1 MAGKLIEIYD
11 PVSKDR
17 VELTDKENKQYQGI
31 LNTALDLEEKHKK
44 AREEIQEEYRKFLKR
59 NEQHYK
65 KYKELEAELKE
76 GKITTKDFNSID
88 NLAYNTIQSE
98 LIQSKDKLATA
109 ESANNSEVE
118 KHTKVLEEFQATV
131 VNRHRLEKAKSE
143 YNRIKEDIDR
153 CKLRVTTIKQQI
165 KKPPHHITELS
176 LAHLQ
181 RDLKKYQYHTS
192 LLEKRR
198 VRRYR
203 VFRKERPPIEEE
215 SDTEYSDGG
224 YSSAEDVKDKEC
236 LPHRYKLTRS
246 TKRVPHPSQPTPQP
260 DIEPHPTEV
269 VVNPGNPVEPVD
281 TIPIVE
287 PVRQERIRM
296 DQQRVEEIVREIMRR
311 GEYNPGDVNNGRGHG
326 NGHRH
331 RQDRNDRDDR
341 NDRSL
346 RYSMR
351 DIPTYDG
358 KGDAMP
364 HTHLIEFEDFLENT
378 GSEINE
384 LPQFDEPQP
393 VNVAHYQ
400 GVIKDVISKIKASL
414 KGRPRLWFEM
424 QYLTVDDEPKTV
436 QGYRQMLSAFT
447 TEHNPIGS
455 TKEQQI
461 MAWKNLKWDP
471 SKEKLDDFVYR
482 FRRVAKELGY
492 NADENLEVFSCC
504 VPSHLYLYLKGA
516 TSIKEAMENIKRA
529 CALGGV
535 SAQGPAVIETQAAPV
550 VPFMHMNDRHNLKT
564 VSFKNEV
571 AHIAPD
577 KNDIM
582 IDMLAKISEK
592 LDTSDSRSRG
602 RNRERRDSR
611 DRRPR
616 SYDRSTSYDR
626 SSSYDRSQSRERSN
640 SRDRGRDRG
649 RDRSRDRS
657 GRSKSRNQSSRERRN
672 NSGTRYGSGLYCEHC
687 KMTNHD
693 ITHCFKLQ
701 KTLKK
706 KGIEWSE
713 MNKKVK
719 DDQELYQ
726 KFMKFLEIG
735 STN

>member
-1 MAGKLIEIYD
+1 MAGKIIEIHD
-11 PVSKDR
+11 PVSKDSI
-17 VELTDKENKQYQGI
+17 ELTDKENKQYQGI
-31 LNTALDLEEKHKK
+31 LNIALDLEEKHKK

-98 LIQSKDKLATA
+98 FIQSKDKLAAA
-109 ESANNSEVE
+109 ETANNSEVE
-118 KHTKVLEEFQATV
+118 KHQKTLEEFQATV
-131 VNRHRLEKAKSE
+131 VTRHRLEKAKSE

-153 CKLRVTTIKQQI
+153 CKLIVATLKQQI

-181 RDLKKYQYHTS
+181 RDLKKYQYHLS

-203 VFRKERPPIEEE
+203 VYRKERPPVEEV

-224 YSSAEDVKDKEC
+224 YSSAEDLKNKEC

-246 TKRVPHPSQPTPQP
+246 VKRIPHPPQPTPQP
-260 DIEPHPTEV
+260 DIEPHPIEV
-269 VVNPGNPVEPVD
+269 DIDPINPVEPVD

-287 PVRQERIRM
+287 PVEQERINM
-296 DQQRVEEIVREIMRR
+296 EQQRLEEIVREIMRR
-311 GEYNPGDVNNGRGHG
+311 GEYNPENAGNDRGHG

-331 RQDRNDRDDR
+331 RQDRNDRD
-341 NDRSL
+341 DRSL

-364 HTHLIEFEDFLENT
+364 HTHLIEFEDFLVNT

-393 VNVAHYQ
+393 VDAAHYQ
-400 GVIKDVISKIKASL
+400 GVIKDVVSKFKASL
-414 KGRPRLWFEM
+414 KGKPRLWFEM
-424 QYLTVDDEPKTV
+424 QYPTVDDEPKTV
-436 QGYRQMLSAFT
+436 QGYKQMLSAFT

-455 TKEQQI
+455 TREQQI

-482 FRRVAKELGY
+482 FRRVAKKLGY
-492 NADENLEVFSCC
+492 NADANLEVFSCC

-535 SAQGPAVIETQAAPV
+535 SAQGPTMIETQTAPV
-550 VPFMHMNDRHNLKT
+550 VPFMQMNDRPGLRT

-592 LDTSDSRSRG
+592 LDTSASKSRS

-611 DRRPR
+611 GRGSR
-616 SYDRSTSYDR
+616 YDRSTSYDR

-640 SRDRGRDRG
+640 SRDR
-649 RDRSRDRS
+649 SSDRS
-657 GRSKSRNQSSRERRN
+657 GRSKGRNQSSKDRRN
-672 NSGTRYGSGLYCEHC
+672 NSGTSSGLYCEHC

-726 KFMKFLEIG
+726 KFMKFLEIE

>member
-1 MAGKLIEIYD
+1 MAGKIIEIHD
-11 PVSKDR
+11 PVSKDSI
-17 VELTDKENKQYQGI
+17 ELTDKENKQYQGI
-31 LNTALDLEEKHKK
+31 LNIALDLEEKHKK

-98 LIQSKDKLATA
+98 FIQSKDKLAAA
-109 ESANNSEVE
+109 ETANNSEVE
-118 KHTKVLEEFQATV
+118 KHQKTLEEFQATV
-131 VNRHRLEKAKSE
+131 VTRHRLEKAKSE

-153 CKLRVTTIKQQI
+153 CKLIVATLKQQI

-181 RDLKKYQYHTS
+181 RDLKKYQYHLS

-203 VFRKERPPIEEE
+203 VYRKERPPVEEV

-224 YSSAEDVKDKEC
+224 YSSAEDLKNKEC

-246 TKRVPHPSQPTPQP
+246 VKRIPHPPQPTPQP
-260 DIEPHPTEV
+260 DIEPHPIEV
-269 VVNPGNPVEPVD
+269 DIDPINPVEPVD

-287 PVRQERIRM
+287 PVEQERINM
-296 DQQRVEEIVREIMRR
+296 EQQRLEEIVREIMRR
-311 GEYNPGDVNNGRGHG
+311 GEYNPENAGNDRGHG

-331 RQDRNDRDDR
+331 RQDRNDRD
-341 NDRSL
+341 DRSL

-364 HTHLIEFEDFLENT
+364 HTHLIEFEDFLVNT

-393 VNVAHYQ
+393 VDAAHYQ
-400 GVIKDVISKIKASL
+400 GVIEDVVSKFKASL
-414 KGRPRLWFEM
+414 KGKPRLWFEM
-424 QYLTVDDEPKTV
+424 QYPTVDDEPKTV

-455 TKEQQI
+455 AREQQI

-492 NADENLEVFSCC
+492 NADANLEVFSCC

-535 SAQGPAVIETQAAPV
+535 SAQGPTMIETQTAPV
-550 VPFMHMNDRHNLKT
+550 VPFMQMNDRPSLRT

-592 LDTSDSRSRG
+592 LDTSDSKSRS

-611 DRRPR
+611 DRGSR
-616 SYDRSTSYDR
+616 YDRSTSYDR

-649 RDRSRDRS
+649 RDRSRDRN
-657 GRSKSRNQSSRERRN
+657 GRSKGRNQSSRERRN
-672 NSGTRYGSGLYCEHC
+672 NSGTSSGLYCEHC

-726 KFMKFLEIG
+726 KFMKFLEIE

>member
-1 MAGKLIEIYD
+1 MAGKIIEIHD
-11 PVSKDR
+11 PVSKDSI
-17 VELTDKENKQYQGI
+17 ELTDKENKQYQGI
-31 LNTALDLEEKHKK
+31 LNIALDLEEKHKK

-98 LIQSKDKLATA
+98 FIQSKDKLAAA
-109 ESANNSEVE
+109 ETANNSEVE
-118 KHTKVLEEFQATV
+118 KHQKTLEEFQATV
-131 VNRHRLEKAKSE
+131 VTRHRLEKAKSE

-153 CKLRVTTIKQQI
+153 CKLIVATLKQQI

-181 RDLKKYQYHTS
+181 RNLKKYQYHLS

-203 VFRKERPPIEEE
+203 VYRKERPPVEEV

-224 YSSAEDVKDKEC
+224 YSSAEDLKNKEC

-246 TKRVPHPSQPTPQP
+246 VKRIPHPPQPTPQP
-260 DIEPHPTEV
+260 DIEPHPIEV
-269 VVNPGNPVEPVD
+269 DIDPINPVEPID

-287 PVRQERIRM
+287 PVEQERINM
-296 DQQRVEEIVREIMRR
+296 DQQRLEEIVREIMRR
-311 GEYNPGDVNNGRGHG
+311 GEYNPENAGNDRGHG

-331 RQDRNDRDDR
+331 RQDRNDRD
-341 NDRSL
+341 DRSL

-364 HTHLIEFEDFLENT
+364 HTHLIEFEDFLVNT

-393 VNVAHYQ
+393 VDAAHYQ
-400 GVIKDVISKIKASL
+400 GVIKDVVSKFKASL
-414 KGRPRLWFEM
+414 KGKPRLWFEM
-424 QYLTVDDEPKTV
+424 QYPTVDDEPKTV
-436 QGYRQMLSAFT
+436 QGYKQMLSAFT

-455 TKEQQI
+455 TREQQI

-492 NADENLEVFSCC
+492 NADANLEVFSCC
-504 VPSHLYLYLKGA
+504 VPSHLYLYLKGE

-535 SAQGPAVIETQAAPV
+535 SAQGPTMIETQTAPV
-550 VPFMHMNDRHNLKT
+550 VPFMQMNDRPGLRT

-592 LDTSDSRSRG
+592 LDTSASKSRS

-611 DRRPR
+611 GRGSR
-616 SYDRSTSYDR
+616 YDRSTSYDR
-626 SSSYDRSQSRERSN
+626 SSSYDRSQSRKRSN
-640 SRDRGRDRG
+640 SRDR
-649 RDRSRDRS
+649 SSDRS
-657 GRSKSRNQSSRERRN
+657 GRSKGRNQSSKERRN
-672 NSGTRYGSGLYCEHC
+672 NSGTSSGLYCEHC

-726 KFMKFLEIG
+726 KFMKFLEIE

>member
-1 MAGKLIEIYD
+1 MAGKVIEIYD

-17 VELTDKENKQYQGI
+17 IELTDKENKQYQGI
-31 LNTALDLEEKHKK
+31 LNTALDLEEKHNK
-44 AREEIQEEYRKFLKR
+44 AREEIQEDYRKFLKR

-118 KHTKVLEEFQATV
+118 KHTKVLEEFQVTV

-153 CKLRVTTIKQQI
+153 CKLIVATLKQQI

-224 YSSAEDVKDKEC
+224 YSSAEDLKDKEC
-236 LPHRYKLTRS
+236 LPHRYKPTRS
-246 TKRVPHPSQPTPQP
+246 AKRVPHPSQPTPQP

-269 VVNPGNPVEPVD
+269 VVNPVNPVEPVD

-287 PVRQERIRM
+287 PVGQERIRM

-311 GEYNPGDVNNGRGHG
+311 GEYNPGDVDNGRGHG
-326 NGHRH
+326 NGHRY

-364 HTHLIEFEDFLENT
+364 YTHLIEFEDFLVNT
-378 GSEINE
+378 GSEIIE

-393 VNVAHYQ
+393 VDVAHYQ
-400 GVIKDVISKIKASL
+400 GVIEDVVSKFKASL
-414 KGRPRLWFEM
+414 KGKPGLWFEM
-424 QYLTVDDEPKTV
+424 QYPTVDEEPKTV

-504 VPSHLYLYLKGA
+504 VPSHLYLYLKGS

-535 SAQGPAVIETQAAPV
+535 SAQGPTMIETQAAPV

-602 RNRERRDSR
+602 R
-611 DRRPR
+611 
-616 SYDRSTSYDR
+616 
-626 SSSYDRSQSRERSN
+626 
-640 SRDRGRDRG
+640 DRG

-657 GRSKSRNQSSRERRN
+657 GRSKGRNQSSRERRN

-687 KMTNHD
+687 KMTNHE

>member
-1 MAGKLIEIYD
+1 MAGKIIEIHD
-11 PVSKDR
+11 PVSKDSI
-17 VELTDKENKQYQGI
+17 ELTDKENKQYQGI
-31 LNTALDLEEKHKK
+31 LNIALDLEEKHKK
-44 AREEIQEEYRKFLKR
+44 AREEIQEEYREFLKR

-98 LIQSKDKLATA
+98 FIQSKDKLAAA
-109 ESANNSEVE
+109 ETANNSEVE
-118 KHTKVLEEFQATV
+118 KHQKTLEEFQATV
-131 VNRHRLEKAKSE
+131 VTRHRLEKAKSE

-153 CKLRVTTIKQQI
+153 CKLIVATLKQQI

-181 RDLKKYQYHTS
+181 RDLKKYQYHLS

-203 VFRKERPPIEEE
+203 VYRKERPPIEEV

-224 YSSAEDVKDKEC
+224 YSSAEDLKGKEC

-246 TKRVPHPSQPTPQP
+246 VKRIPHPPQPTPQP
-260 DIEPHPTEV
+260 DIEPHPIEV
-269 VVNPGNPVEPVD
+269 EIDHINPVEPVD

-287 PVRQERIRM
+287 PLEQERINM
-296 DQQRVEEIVREIMRR
+296 EQQRLEEIVREIMRR
-311 GEYNPGDVNNGRGHG
+311 GEYNPENAGNDRGHG

-331 RQDRNDRDDR
+331 RQDRNDRD
-341 NDRSL
+341 DRSL

-364 HTHLIEFEDFLENT
+364 HTHLIEFEDFLVNT

-393 VNVAHYQ
+393 VDAAHYQ
-400 GVIKDVISKIKASL
+400 GVIKDVVSKFKASL
-414 KGRPRLWFEM
+414 KGKPRLWFEM
-424 QYLTVDDEPKTV
+424 QYPTVDDEPKTV

-455 TKEQQI
+455 TREQQI

-482 FRRVAKELGY
+482 FRRAAKELGY
-492 NADENLEVFSCC
+492 NADANLEVFSCC

-535 SAQGPAVIETQAAPV
+535 SAQGPTMIETQTAPV
-550 VPFMHMNDRHNLKT
+550 VPFMQMNDRPSLRT

-592 LDTSDSRSRG
+592 LDTSDSKSRS

-611 DRRPR
+611 DRGSR
-616 SYDRSTSYDR
+616 YDRSTSYDR

-649 RDRSRDRS
+649 RDRSRDRN
-657 GRSKSRNQSSRERRN
+657 GRSKGRNQSSRERRN
-672 NSGTRYGSGLYCEHC
+672 NSGTSSGLYCEHC

-726 KFMKFLEIG
+726 KFMKFLEIE

>member
-1 MAGKLIEIYD
+1 MAGKIIEIHD
-11 PVSKDR
+11 PVSKDSI
-17 VELTDKENKQYQGI
+17 ELTDKENKQYQGI
-31 LNTALDLEEKHKK
+31 LNIALDLEEKHKK

-98 LIQSKDKLATA
+98 FIQSKDKLAAA
-109 ESANNSEVE
+109 ETANNSEVE
-118 KHTKVLEEFQATV
+118 RHQKTLEEFQATV
-131 VNRHRLEKAKSE
+131 VTRHRLGKAKSE

-153 CKLRVTTIKQQI
+153 CKLIVATLKQQI
-165 KKPPHHITELS
+165 KKPPHHITEFS

-181 RDLKKYQYHTS
+181 RDLKKYQYHLS

-203 VFRKERPPIEEE
+203 VYRKERPPVEEE

-224 YSSAEDVKDKEC
+224 YSSAEDLKTKEC

-246 TKRVPHPSQPTPQP
+246 VKRIPHPPQPTPQP
-260 DIEPHPTEV
+260 DIEPHPIEV
-269 VVNPGNPVEPVD
+269 EIDPTNPVEQID

-287 PVRQERIRM
+287 PVEQERINM
-296 DQQRVEEIVREIMRR
+296 DQQRLEEIVREIMRR
-311 GEYNPGDVNNGRGHG
+311 GEYNPENAGNDRGHG

-331 RQDRNDRDDR
+331 RHDRNDRDDK
-341 NDRSL
+341 SL

-364 HTHLIEFEDFLENT
+364 HTHLIEFEDFLVNT
-378 GSEINE
+378 GSEIND

-393 VNVAHYQ
+393 VDAAHYR
-400 GVIKDVISKIKASL
+400 GVIKDVVSKFKASL
-414 KGRPRLWFEM
+414 KGKPRLWFEM
-424 QYLTVDDEPKTV
+424 QYPTVDDEPKTV
-436 QGYRQMLSAFT
+436 QGYKQMLSAFT

-455 TKEQQI
+455 TREQQI

-535 SAQGPAVIETQAAPV
+535 SAQGPTMIETQTAPV
-550 VPFMHMNDRHNLKT
+550 VPFMQMNDRPTNLGT

-592 LDTSDSRSRG
+592 LDTSASKNRS

-611 DRRPR
+611 DRGSRYNR
-616 SYDRSTSYDR
+616 SPSYDR

-640 SRDRGRDRG
+640 SRDR
-649 RDRSRDRS
+649 SRDRS
-657 GRSKSRNQSSRERRN
+657 GRSKGRNQSSRERRN
-672 NSGTRYGSGLYCEHC
+672 NSGTNSGLYCEHC

-726 KFMKFLEIG
+726 KFMKFLEIE

>member
-1 MAGKLIEIYD
+1 MAGKIIEIHD
-11 PVSKDR
+11 PVSKDSI
-17 VELTDKENKQYQGI
+17 ELTDKENKQYQGI
-31 LNTALDLEEKHKK
+31 LNIALDLEEKHKK

-98 LIQSKDKLATA
+98 FIQSKDKLAAA
-109 ESANNSEVE
+109 ETANNSEVE
-118 KHTKVLEEFQATV
+118 RHQKTLEEFQATV
-131 VNRHRLEKAKSE
+131 VTRHRLEKAKSE

-153 CKLRVTTIKQQI
+153 CKLIVATLKQQI
-165 KKPPHHITELS
+165 KKPPHHITEFS

-181 RDLKKYQYHTS
+181 RDLKKYQYHLS

-203 VFRKERPPIEEE
+203 VYRKERPPVEEV

-224 YSSAEDVKDKEC
+224 YSSAEDLKTKEC

-246 TKRVPHPSQPTPQP
+246 VKRIPHPPQPTPQS
-260 DIEPHPTEV
+260 DIEPHPIEV
-269 VVNPGNPVEPVD
+269 EIDPTNPVEQID

-287 PVRQERIRM
+287 PVEQERINM
-296 DQQRVEEIVREIMRR
+296 DQQRLEEIVREIMRR
-311 GEYNPGDVNNGRGHG
+311 GEYNPENAGNDRGRG

-331 RQDRNDRDDR
+331 RHDRNDRD
-341 NDRSL
+341 DRSL

-364 HTHLIEFEDFLENT
+364 HTHLIEFEDFLVNT
-378 GSEINE
+378 GSEIND

-393 VNVAHYQ
+393 VDAAHYQ
-400 GVIKDVISKIKASL
+400 GVIKDVVSKFKASL
-414 KGRPRLWFEM
+414 KGKPRLWFEM
-424 QYLTVDDEPKTV
+424 QYPTVDDEPKTV
-436 QGYRQMLSAFT
+436 QGYKQMLSAFT

-455 TKEQQI
+455 TREQQI

-504 VPSHLYLYLKGA
+504 VPSHLYLYLRGA

-535 SAQGPAVIETQAAPV
+535 SAQGPTMIETQTAPV
-550 VPFMHMNDRHNLKT
+550 VPFMQMNDRPTNLRT

-592 LDTSDSRSRG
+592 LDTSASKNRS

-611 DRRPR
+611 DRGSRYNR
-616 SYDRSTSYDR
+616 SPSYDR

-640 SRDRGRDRG
+640 SRDR
-649 RDRSRDRS
+649 SRDRS
-657 GRSKSRNQSSRERRN
+657 GRSKGRNQSSRERRN
-672 NSGTRYGSGLYCEHC
+672 NSGTNSGLYCEHC

-726 KFMKFLEIG
+726 KFMKFLEIE

>member
-1 MAGKLIEIYD
+1 MAGKIIEIHD
-11 PVSKDR
+11 PVSKDSI
-17 VELTDKENKQYQGI
+17 ELTDKENKQYQGI
-31 LNTALDLEEKHKK
+31 LNIALDLEEKHKK
-44 AREEIQEEYRKFLKR
+44 ATEEIQEEYRKFLKR

-98 LIQSKDKLATA
+98 FIQSKDKLAAA
-109 ESANNSEVE
+109 ETANNSEVE
-118 KHTKVLEEFQATV
+118 KHQKTLEEFQATV
-131 VNRHRLEKAKSE
+131 VTRHRLEKAKSE

-153 CKLRVTTIKQQI
+153 CKLIVATLKQQI
-165 KKPPHHITELS
+165 KKPPHHITEFS

-181 RDLKKYQYHTS
+181 RDLKKYQYHLS

-203 VFRKERPPIEEE
+203 VYRKERPPVEEE
-215 SDTEYSDGG
+215 SDNEYSDGG
-224 YSSAEDVKDKEC
+224 YSSAEDLKTKEC

-246 TKRVPHPSQPTPQP
+246 VKRIPHPPQPTPQP
-260 DIEPHPTEV
+260 DIEPHPIEV
-269 VVNPGNPVEPVD
+269 DIDPIKPVEPVD

-287 PVRQERIRM
+287 PVEQERINM
-296 DQQRVEEIVREIMRR
+296 DQQRLEEIVREIMRR
-311 GEYNPGDVNNGRGHG
+311 GEYNPENAGNDRGHG

-331 RQDRNDRDDR
+331 RHDRNDRD
-341 NDRSL
+341 DRSL

-364 HTHLIEFEDFLENT
+364 HTHLIEFEDFLVNT
-378 GSEINE
+378 GSEIND

-393 VNVAHYQ
+393 VDAAHYQ
-400 GVIKDVISKIKASL
+400 GVIKDVVSKFKASL
-414 KGRPRLWFEM
+414 KGKPRLWFEM
-424 QYLTVDDEPKTV
+424 QYPTVDDEPKTV
-436 QGYRQMLSAFT
+436 QGYKQMLSAFT

-455 TKEQQI
+455 TREQQI

-535 SAQGPAVIETQAAPV
+535 SAQGPTMIETQTAPV
-550 VPFMHMNDRHNLKT
+550 VPFMQMNDRPTNLRT

-592 LDTSDSRSRG
+592 LDTSASKNRS

-611 DRRPR
+611 DRGSRYNR
-616 SYDRSTSYDR
+616 SPSYDR

-640 SRDRGRDRG
+640 SRDR
-649 RDRSRDRS
+649 SRDRS
-657 GRSKSRNQSSRERRN
+657 GRSKGRNQSSRERRN
-672 NSGTRYGSGLYCEHC
+672 NSGTNSGLYCEHC

-726 KFMKFLEIG
+726 KFMKFLEIE

>member
-1 MAGKLIEIYD
+1 MAGKVIEIHD

-17 VELTDKENKQYQGI
+17 IELTDKENKQYQGI
-31 LNTALDLEEKHKK
+31 LNIALDLEEKHKK

-98 LIQSKDKLATA
+98 FIQSKDKLAAA
-109 ESANNSEVE
+109 ETANNSEVE
-118 KHTKVLEEFQATV
+118 KHQKTLEEFQATV
-131 VNRHRLEKAKSE
+131 VTRHRLEKAKSE

-153 CKLRVTTIKQQI
+153 CKLIVATLKQQI

-181 RDLKKYQYHTS
+181 RDLKKYQYHLS

-203 VFRKERPPIEEE
+203 VYRKERPPIEEV

-224 YSSAEDVKDKEC
+224 YSSAEDLKDKEC

-246 TKRVPHPSQPTPQP
+246 AKRIPHPPQPTPQP

-269 VVNPGNPVEPVD
+269 VIDPINPEETVD

-287 PVRQERIRM
+287 PAEQERIKM
-296 DQQRVEEIVREIMRR
+296 DQQRLEEIVREIMRR
-311 GEYNPGDVNNGRGHG
+311 GEYNPENAGNDRGHG

-331 RQDRNDRDDR
+331 RQDRNDRD
-341 NDRSL
+341 DRSL

-364 HTHLIEFEDFLENT
+364 HTHLIEFEDFLVNT

-393 VNVAHYQ
+393 VDAAHYQ
-400 GVIKDVISKIKASL
+400 GVIKDVVSKFKASL
-414 KGRPRLWFEM
+414 KGKPRLWFEM
-424 QYLTVDDEPKTV
+424 QYPTVDDEPKTV

-455 TKEQQI
+455 TREQQI

-492 NADENLEVFSCC
+492 NADANLEVFSCC

-535 SAQGPAVIETQAAPV
+535 SVQGPTMIETQTAPV
-550 VPFMHMNDRHNLKT
+550 VPFMQMNDRPSLRT

-571 AHIAPD
+571 AHVAPD

-592 LDTSDSRSRG
+592 LDTSDSKSRS

-611 DRRPR
+611 DRGSR
-616 SYDRSTSYDR
+616 YDRSTSYDR
-626 SSSYDRSQSRERSN
+626 SSSYNRSQSRERSN
-640 SRDRGRDRG
+640 SRDRGRDR
-649 RDRSRDRS
+649 SRDRS
-657 GRSKSRNQSSRERRN
+657 GRFKGRNQSSRERRN
-672 NSGTRYGSGLYCEHC
+672 NSGTSSGLYCEHC
-687 KMTNHD
+687 KITNHD

-701 KTLKK
+701 K

-726 KFMKFLEIG
+726 KFMKFLEIE

>member
-1 MAGKLIEIYD
+1 MAGKIIEIHD
-11 PVSKDR
+11 PVSKDSI
-17 VELTDKENKQYQGI
+17 ELTDKENKQYQGI
-31 LNTALDLEEKHKK
+31 LNIALDLEEKHKK

-98 LIQSKDKLATA
+98 FIQSKDKLAAA
-109 ESANNSEVE
+109 ETANNSEVE
-118 KHTKVLEEFQATV
+118 KHQKTLEEFQATV
-131 VNRHRLEKAKSE
+131 VTRHRLEKAKSE

-153 CKLRVTTIKQQI
+153 CKLIVATLKQQI
-165 KKPPHHITELS
+165 KKPPHHITEIS

-181 RDLKKYQYHTS
+181 RDLKKYQYHLS

-203 VFRKERPPIEEE
+203 VYRKERPPVEEV

-224 YSSAEDVKDKEC
+224 YSSAEDLKTKEC

-246 TKRVPHPSQPTPQP
+246 VKRIPHPPQPTPQS
-260 DIEPHPTEV
+260 DIEPPPIEV
-269 VVNPGNPVEPVD
+269 DIDPIKPVEPVD

-287 PVRQERIRM
+287 PVEQEGINM
-296 DQQRVEEIVREIMRR
+296 DQQRLEEIVREIMRR
-311 GEYNPGDVNNGRGHG
+311 GEYNPENAGNDRGHG

-331 RQDRNDRDDR
+331 RQDRNDR

-364 HTHLIEFEDFLENT
+364 HTHLIEFEDFLVNT
-378 GSEINE
+378 GSEIND

-393 VNVAHYQ
+393 VDAAHYQ
-400 GVIKDVISKIKASL
+400 GVIKDVVSKFKASL
-414 KGRPRLWFEM
+414 KGKPRLWFEM
-424 QYLTVDDEPKTV
+424 QYPTVDDEPKTV
-436 QGYRQMLSAFT
+436 QGYKQMLSAFT

-455 TKEQQI
+455 TREQQI

-535 SAQGPAVIETQAAPV
+535 SAQGPTMIETQTAPV
-550 VPFMHMNDRHNLKT
+550 VPFMQMNDRPTNLRT

-592 LDTSDSRSRG
+592 LDTSASKNRS

-611 DRRPR
+611 DRGSR
-616 SYDRSTSYDR
+616 YDRSPSYDR

-640 SRDRGRDRG
+640 SRDR
-649 RDRSRDRS
+649 SRDRS
-657 GRSKSRNQSSRERRN
+657 GRSKGRNQSSRERRN
-672 NSGTRYGSGLYCEHC
+672 NSGTNSGLYCEHC

-726 KFMKFLEIG
+726 KFMKFLEIE

>member
-1 MAGKLIEIYD
+1 MAGKIIEIHD
-11 PVSKDR
+11 PVSKDSI
-17 VELTDKENKQYQGI
+17 ELTDKENKQYQGI
-31 LNTALDLEEKHKK
+31 LNIALDLEEKHKK

-98 LIQSKDKLATA
+98 FIQSKDKLAAA
-109 ESANNSEVE
+109 ETANNSEVE
-118 KHTKVLEEFQATV
+118 KHQKTLEEFQATV
-131 VNRHRLEKAKSE
+131 VTRHRLEKAKSE

-153 CKLRVTTIKQQI
+153 CKLIVATLKQQI
-165 KKPPHHITELS
+165 KKPPHHITEFS

-181 RDLKKYQYHTS
+181 RDLKKYQYHLS

-203 VFRKERPPIEEE
+203 VYRKERPPVEEV

-224 YSSAEDVKDKEC
+224 YSSAEDLKTKEC

-246 TKRVPHPSQPTPQP
+246 VKRIPHPPQPTPQP
-260 DIEPHPTEV
+260 DIEPHPIEV
-269 VVNPGNPVEPVD
+269 EIDPTNPVEQID

-287 PVRQERIRM
+287 PVEQERINM
-296 DQQRVEEIVREIMRR
+296 DQQRLEEIVREIMRR
-311 GEYNPGDVNNGRGHG
+311 GEYNPENAGNDRGRG

-331 RQDRNDRDDR
+331 RHDRNDRD
-341 NDRSL
+341 DRSL

-364 HTHLIEFEDFLENT
+364 HTHLIEFEDFLVNT
-378 GSEINE
+378 GSEIND

-393 VNVAHYQ
+393 VDAAHYQ
-400 GVIKDVISKIKASL
+400 GVIKDVVSKFKASL
-414 KGRPRLWFEM
+414 KGKPRLWFEM
-424 QYLTVDDEPKTV
+424 QYPTVDDEPKTV
-436 QGYRQMLSAFT
+436 QGYKQMLSAFT

-455 TKEQQI
+455 TREQQI

-535 SAQGPAVIETQAAPV
+535 SAQGPTMIETQTAPV
-550 VPFMHMNDRHNLKT
+550 VPFMQMNDRPTNLRT

-592 LDTSDSRSRG
+592 LDTSASKNRSRY
-602 RNRERRDSR
+602 RDTA
-611 DRRPR
+611 P
-616 SYDRSTSYDR
+616 
-626 SSSYDRSQSRERSN
+626 
-640 SRDRGRDRG
+640 
-649 RDRSRDRS
+649 
-657 GRSKSRNQSSRERRN
+657 SKGHNII
-672 NSGTRYGSGLYCEHC
+672 LLC
-687 KMTNHD
+687 
-693 ITHCFKLQ
+693 
-701 KTLKK
+701 
-706 KGIEWSE
+706 
-713 MNKKVK
+713 V
-719 DDQELYQ
+719 
-726 KFMKFLEIG
+726 
-735 STN
+735 

>member
-1 MAGKLIEIYD
+1 MAGKIIEIHD
-11 PVSKDR
+11 PVSKDSI
-17 VELTDKENKQYQGI
+17 ELTDKENKQYQGI
-31 LNTALDLEEKHKK
+31 LNIALDLEEKHKK

-98 LIQSKDKLATA
+98 FIQSKDKLAAA
-109 ESANNSEVE
+109 ETANNSEVE
-118 KHTKVLEEFQATV
+118 KHQKTLEEFQATV
-131 VNRHRLEKAKSE
+131 VTRHRLEKAKSE

-153 CKLRVTTIKQQI
+153 CKLIVATLKQQI

-181 RDLKKYQYHTS
+181 RDLKKYQYHLS

-198 VRRYR
+198 VRRYSVYR
-203 VFRKERPPIEEE
+203 RERPPVEEV

-224 YSSAEDVKDKEC
+224 YSSAEDLKTKEC

-246 TKRVPHPSQPTPQP
+246 VKRIPHPPQPTPQP
-260 DIEPHPTEV
+260 DIEPHPIEV
-269 VVNPGNPVEPVD
+269 EIDPTNPVEQVD

-287 PVRQERIRM
+287 PVEQERINM
-296 DQQRVEEIVREIMRR
+296 DQQRLEEIVREIMRR
-311 GEYNPGDVNNGRGHG
+311 GEYNPENAGNDRGHG

-331 RQDRNDRDDR
+331 RQDRNDRD
-341 NDRSL
+341 DRSL

-364 HTHLIEFEDFLENT
+364 HTHLIEFEDFLVNT
-378 GSEINE
+378 GSEIND

-393 VNVAHYQ
+393 VDAAHYQ
-400 GVIKDVISKIKASL
+400 GVIKDVVSKFKASL
-414 KGRPRLWFEM
+414 KGKPRLWFEM
-424 QYLTVDDEPKTV
+424 QYPTVDDEPKTV
-436 QGYRQMLSAFT
+436 QGYKQMLSAFT

-455 TKEQQI
+455 TREQQI

-535 SAQGPAVIETQAAPV
+535 SAQGPTMIETQTAPV
-550 VPFMHMNDRHNLKT
+550 VPFMQMNDRPTNLRT

-592 LDTSDSRSRG
+592 LDTSASKNRS

-611 DRRPR
+611 DRGSR
-616 SYDRSTSYDR
+616 YDRSPSYDR

-640 SRDRGRDRG
+640 SRDR
-649 RDRSRDRS
+649 SRDRS
-657 GRSKSRNQSSRERRN
+657 GRSKGRNQSSRERRN
-672 NSGTRYGSGLYCEHC
+672 NSGTNSGLYCEHC

-726 KFMKFLEIG
+726 KFMKFLEIE

>member
-1 MAGKLIEIYD
+1 MAGKIIEIHD
-11 PVSKDR
+11 PVSKDSI
-17 VELTDKENKQYQGI
+17 ELTDKENKQYQGI
-31 LNTALDLEEKHKK
+31 LNIALDLEEKHKK

-98 LIQSKDKLATA
+98 FIQSKDKLAAA
-109 ESANNSEVE
+109 ETANNSEVE
-118 KHTKVLEEFQATV
+118 KHQKTLEEFQATV
-131 VNRHRLEKAKSE
+131 VTRHRLEKAKSE

-153 CKLRVTTIKQQI
+153 CKLIVATLKQQI
-165 KKPPHHITELS
+165 KKPPHHITEIS

-181 RDLKKYQYHTS
+181 RDLKKYQYHLS

-203 VFRKERPPIEEE
+203 VYRKERPPVEEV

-224 YSSAEDVKDKEC
+224 YSSAEDLKTKEC

-246 TKRVPHPSQPTPQP
+246 VKRIPHPPQPTPQS
-260 DIEPHPTEV
+260 DIEPHPIEV
-269 VVNPGNPVEPVD
+269 DIDPIKPVEPVD

-287 PVRQERIRM
+287 PVEQEGINM
-296 DQQRVEEIVREIMRR
+296 DQQRLEEIVREIMRR
-311 GEYNPGDVNNGRGHG
+311 GEYNPENAGNDRGHG

-331 RQDRNDRDDR
+331 RQDRNDRD
-341 NDRSL
+341 DRSL

-364 HTHLIEFEDFLENT
+364 HTHLIEFEDFLVNT

-393 VNVAHYQ
+393 VDAAHYQ
-400 GVIKDVISKIKASL
+400 GVIKDVVSKFKASL
-414 KGRPRLWFEM
+414 KGKPRLWFEM
-424 QYLTVDDEPKTV
+424 QYPTVDDEPKTV
-436 QGYRQMLSAFT
+436 QGYKQMLSAFT

-455 TKEQQI
+455 TREQQI

-492 NADENLEVFSCC
+492 NADANLEVFSCC

-535 SAQGPAVIETQAAPV
+535 SVQGPTMIETQTAPV
-550 VPFMHMNDRHNLKT
+550 VPFMQMNDRPGLRT

-592 LDTSDSRSRG
+592 LDTSASKSRS

-611 DRRPR
+611 DRGSR
-616 SYDRSTSYDR
+616 YDRSTSYDR

-640 SRDRGRDRG
+640 SRDR
-649 RDRSRDRS
+649 SRDRS
-657 GRSKSRNQSSRERRN
+657 GRSKGRNQSSRERRN
-672 NSGTRYGSGLYCEHC
+672 NSGTNSGLYCEHC

-726 KFMKFLEIG
+726 KFMKFLEIE

>member
-1 MAGKLIEIYD
+1 MAGKIIEIHD
-11 PVSKDR
+11 PVSKDSI
-17 VELTDKENKQYQGI
+17 ELTDKENKQYQGI
-31 LNTALDLEEKHKK
+31 LNIALDLEEKHKK

-98 LIQSKDKLATA
+98 FIQSKDKLAAA
-109 ESANNSEVE
+109 ETANNSEVE
-118 KHTKVLEEFQATV
+118 KHQKTLEEFQATV
-131 VNRHRLEKAKSE
+131 VTRHRLEKAKSE

-153 CKLRVTTIKQQI
+153 CKLIVATLKQQI

-181 RDLKKYQYHTS
+181 RDLKKYQYHLS

-203 VFRKERPPIEEE
+203 VYRRERPPVEEV

-224 YSSAEDVKDKEC
+224 YSSAEDLKTKEC

-246 TKRVPHPSQPTPQP
+246 VKRIPHPPQPTPQP
-260 DIEPHPTEV
+260 DIEPHPIEV
-269 VVNPGNPVEPVD
+269 EIDPTNPVEQVD

-287 PVRQERIRM
+287 PVEQERINM
-296 DQQRVEEIVREIMRR
+296 DQQRLEEIVREIMRR
-311 GEYNPGDVNNGRGHG
+311 GEYNPENAGNDRGHG

-331 RQDRNDRDDR
+331 RQDRNDRD
-341 NDRSL
+341 DRSL

-364 HTHLIEFEDFLENT
+364 HTHLIEFEDFLVNT
-378 GSEINE
+378 GSEIND

-393 VNVAHYQ
+393 VDAAHYQ
-400 GVIKDVISKIKASL
+400 GVIKDVVSKFKASL
-414 KGRPRLWFEM
+414 KGKPRLWFEM
-424 QYLTVDDEPKTV
+424 QYPTVDDEPKTV
-436 QGYRQMLSAFT
+436 QGYKQMLSAFT

-455 TKEQQI
+455 TREQQI

-535 SAQGPAVIETQAAPV
+535 SAQGPTMIETQTAPV
-550 VPFMHMNDRHNLKT
+550 VPFMQMNDRPTNLRT

-592 LDTSDSRSRG
+592 LDTSASKNRS

-611 DRRPR
+611 DRGSR
-616 SYDRSTSYDR
+616 YDRSPSYDR

-640 SRDRGRDRG
+640 SRDR
-649 RDRSRDRS
+649 SRDRS
-657 GRSKSRNQSSRERRN
+657 GRSKGRNQSSRERRN
-672 NSGTRYGSGLYCEHC
+672 NSGTNSGLYCEHC

-726 KFMKFLEIG
+726 KFMKFLEIE

>member
-1 MAGKLIEIYD
+1 MAGKIIEIHD
-11 PVSKDR
+11 PVSKDSI
-17 VELTDKENKQYQGI
+17 ELTDKENKQYQGI
-31 LNTALDLEEKHKK
+31 LNIALDLEEKHKK

-76 GKITTKDFNSID
+76 GKITAKDFNSID

-98 LIQSKDKLATA
+98 FIQSKDKLAAA
-109 ESANNSEVE
+109 ETANNSEVE
-118 KHTKVLEEFQATV
+118 KHQKTLEEFQATV
-131 VNRHRLEKAKSE
+131 VTRHRLEKAKSE

-153 CKLRVTTIKQQI
+153 CKLIVATLKQQI

-181 RDLKKYQYHTS
+181 RDLKKYQYHLS

-203 VFRKERPPIEEE
+203 VYRKERPPVEEV

-224 YSSAEDVKDKEC
+224 YSSAEDLKNKEC

-246 TKRVPHPSQPTPQP
+246 VKRIPHPPQPTPQS
-260 DIEPHPTEV
+260 DIEPHPIEV
-269 VVNPGNPVEPVD
+269 DIDPIKPVEPVD

-287 PVRQERIRM
+287 PVEQEGINM
-296 DQQRVEEIVREIMRR
+296 DQQRLEEIVREIMRR
-311 GEYNPGDVNNGRGHG
+311 GEYNPENAGNDRGHG

-331 RQDRNDRDDR
+331 RQDRNDRD
-341 NDRSL
+341 DRSL

-364 HTHLIEFEDFLENT
+364 HTHLIEFEDFLVNT

-393 VNVAHYQ
+393 VDAAHYQ
-400 GVIKDVISKIKASL
+400 GVIKDVVSKFKASL
-414 KGRPRLWFEM
+414 KGKPRLWFEM
-424 QYLTVDDEPKTV
+424 QYPTVDDEPKTV
-436 QGYRQMLSAFT
+436 QGYKQMLSAFT

-455 TKEQQI
+455 TREQQI

-492 NADENLEVFSCC
+492 NADANLEVFSCC
-504 VPSHLYLYLKGA
+504 VPSHLYLYLKSA

-535 SAQGPAVIETQAAPV
+535 SVQGPTMIETQTAPV
-550 VPFMHMNDRHNLKT
+550 VPFMQMNDRPGLRT

-592 LDTSDSRSRG
+592 LDTSVSKSRS

-611 DRRPR
+611 DRGSR
-616 SYDRSTSYDR
+616 YDRSTSYDR

-640 SRDRGRDRG
+640 SRDR
-649 RDRSRDRS
+649 SRDRS
-657 GRSKSRNQSSRERRN
+657 GRSKGRNQSSRERRN
-672 NSGTRYGSGLYCEHC
+672 NSGTNSGLYCEHC

-726 KFMKFLEIG
+726 KFMKFLEIE

>member
-1 MAGKLIEIYD
+1 MAGKIIEIHD
-11 PVSKDR
+11 PVSKDSI
-17 VELTDKENKQYQGI
+17 ELTDKENKQYQGI
-31 LNTALDLEEKHKK
+31 LNIALDLEEKHKK
-44 AREEIQEEYRKFLKR
+44 TREEIQEEYRKFLKR

-98 LIQSKDKLATA
+98 FIQSKDKLAAA
-109 ESANNSEVE
+109 ETANNSEVE
-118 KHTKVLEEFQATV
+118 KHQKTLEEFQATV
-131 VNRHRLEKAKSE
+131 VTRHRLEKAKSE

-153 CKLRVTTIKQQI
+153 CKLIVATLKQQI
-165 KKPPHHITELS
+165 KKPPHHITEFS

-181 RDLKKYQYHTS
+181 RDLKKYQYHLS

-203 VFRKERPPIEEE
+203 VYRKERPPVEEV

-224 YSSAEDVKDKEC
+224 YSSAEDLKTKEC

-246 TKRVPHPSQPTPQP
+246 VKRIPHPPQPTPQP
-260 DIEPHPTEV
+260 DIEPHPIEV
-269 VVNPGNPVEPVD
+269 EIDPTNPVEQID

-287 PVRQERIRM
+287 PVEQERINM
-296 DQQRVEEIVREIMRR
+296 DQQRLEEIVREIMRR
-311 GEYNPGDVNNGRGHG
+311 GEYNPENAGNDRGRG

-331 RQDRNDRDDR
+331 RHDRNDRD
-341 NDRSL
+341 DRSL

-364 HTHLIEFEDFLENT
+364 HTHLIEFEDFLVNT
-378 GSEINE
+378 GSEIND

-393 VNVAHYQ
+393 VDAAHYQ
-400 GVIKDVISKIKASL
+400 GVIKDVVSKFKASL
-414 KGRPRLWFEM
+414 KGKPRLWFEM
-424 QYLTVDDEPKTV
+424 QYPTVDDEPKTV
-436 QGYRQMLSAFT
+436 QGYKQMLSAFT

-455 TKEQQI
+455 TREQQI

-535 SAQGPAVIETQAAPV
+535 SAQGPTMIETQTAPV
-550 VPFMHMNDRHNLKT
+550 VPFMQMNDRPSNLRT

-592 LDTSDSRSRG
+592 LDTSASKNRS

-611 DRRPR
+611 DRGSRYNR
-616 SYDRSTSYDR
+616 SPSYDR

-640 SRDRGRDRG
+640 SRDR
-649 RDRSRDRS
+649 SRDRS
-657 GRSKSRNQSSRERRN
+657 GRSKGRNQSSRERRN
-672 NSGTRYGSGLYCEHC
+672 NSGTNSGLYCEHC

-726 KFMKFLEIG
+726 KFMKFLEIE

>member
-1 MAGKLIEIYD
+1 MAGKIIEIHD
-11 PVSKDR
+11 PVSKDSI
-17 VELTDKENKQYQGI
+17 ELTDKENKQYQGI
-31 LNTALDLEEKHKK
+31 LNIALDLEEKHKK

-98 LIQSKDKLATA
+98 FIQSKDKLAAA
-109 ESANNSEVE
+109 ETANNSEVE
-118 KHTKVLEEFQATV
+118 RHQKTLEEFQATV
-131 VNRHRLEKAKSE
+131 VTRHRLEKAKSE

-153 CKLRVTTIKQQI
+153 CKLIVATLKQQI
-165 KKPPHHITELS
+165 KKPPHHITEFS

-181 RDLKKYQYHTS
+181 RDLKKYQYHLS

-203 VFRKERPPIEEE
+203 VYRKERPPVEEV

-224 YSSAEDVKDKEC
+224 YSSAEDLKTKEC

-246 TKRVPHPSQPTPQP
+246 VKRIPHPPQPTPQP
-260 DIEPHPTEV
+260 DIEPHPIEV
-269 VVNPGNPVEPVD
+269 ESDPTNPVEQID

-287 PVRQERIRM
+287 PVEQERINM
-296 DQQRVEEIVREIMRR
+296 DQQRLEEIVREIMRR
-311 GEYNPGDVNNGRGHG
+311 GEYNPENAGNDRGRG

-331 RQDRNDRDDR
+331 RHDRNDRD
-341 NDRSL
+341 DRSL

-364 HTHLIEFEDFLENT
+364 HTHLIEFEDFLVNT
-378 GSEINE
+378 GSEIND

-393 VNVAHYQ
+393 VDAAHYQ
-400 GVIKDVISKIKASL
+400 GVIKDVVSKFKASL
-414 KGRPRLWFEM
+414 KGKPRLWFEM
-424 QYLTVDDEPKTV
+424 QYPTVDDEPKTV
-436 QGYRQMLSAFT
+436 QGYKQMLSAFT

-455 TKEQQI
+455 TREQQI

-529 CALGGV
+529 CALGGG
-535 SAQGPAVIETQAAPV
+535 SAQGPTMIETQTAPV
-550 VPFMHMNDRHNLKT
+550 VPFMQMNDRPTNLRT

-571 AHIAPD
+571 AHIVPD

-592 LDTSDSRSRG
+592 LDTSASKNRS

-611 DRRPR
+611 DRGSRYNR
-616 SYDRSTSYDR
+616 SPSYDR

-640 SRDRGRDRG
+640 SRDR
-649 RDRSRDRS
+649 SRDRS
-657 GRSKSRNQSSRERRN
+657 GRSKGRNQSSRERRN
-672 NSGTRYGSGLYCEHC
+672 NSGTNSGLYCEHC

-726 KFMKFLEIG
+726 KFMKFLEIE

>member
-1 MAGKLIEIYD
+1 MAGKIIEIHD
-11 PVSKDR
+11 PVSKDSI
-17 VELTDKENKQYQGI
+17 ELTDKENKQYQGI
-31 LNTALDLEEKHKK
+31 LNIALDLEEKHKK

-98 LIQSKDKLATA
+98 FIQSKDKLAAA
-109 ESANNSEVE
+109 ETANNSEVE
-118 KHTKVLEEFQATV
+118 RHQKTLEEFQATV
-131 VNRHRLEKAKSE
+131 VTRHRLEKAKSE

-153 CKLRVTTIKQQI
+153 CKLIVATLKQQI

-181 RDLKKYQYHTS
+181 RDLKKYQYHLS

-203 VFRKERPPIEEE
+203 VYRKERPPVEEV

-224 YSSAEDVKDKEC
+224 YSSAEDLKSKEC

-246 TKRVPHPSQPTPQP
+246 VKRKPHPPQPTPQS
-260 DIEPHPTEV
+260 DIEPHPIEV
-269 VVNPGNPVEPVD
+269 DIDPIKPVEPVD

-287 PVRQERIRM
+287 PVEQEGINM
-296 DQQRVEEIVREIMRR
+296 DQQRLEEIGREIMRR
-311 GEYNPGDVNNGRGHG
+311 GEYNPENAGNDRGHG

-331 RQDRNDRDDR
+331 RQDRNDRD
-341 NDRSL
+341 DRSL

-364 HTHLIEFEDFLENT
+364 HTHLIEFEDFLVNT

-393 VNVAHYQ
+393 VDAAHYQ
-400 GVIKDVISKIKASL
+400 GVIKDVVSKFKASL
-414 KGRPRLWFEM
+414 KGKPRLWFEM
-424 QYLTVDDEPKTV
+424 QYPTVDDEPKTV
-436 QGYRQMLSAFT
+436 QGYKQMLSAFT

-455 TKEQQI
+455 TREQQI

-471 SKEKLDDFVYR
+471 GKEKLDDFVYR

-492 NADENLEVFSCC
+492 NADANLEVFSCC

-535 SAQGPAVIETQAAPV
+535 SVQGPTMIETQTAPV
-550 VPFMHMNDRHNLKT
+550 VPFMQMNDRPGLKT

-592 LDTSDSRSRG
+592 LDTSASKSRS

-611 DRRPR
+611 DRGSR
-616 SYDRSTSYDR
+616 YDRSTSYDR

-640 SRDRGRDRG
+640 SRDR
-649 RDRSRDRS
+649 SRDRS
-657 GRSKSRNQSSRERRN
+657 GRSKGRNQSSRERRN
-672 NSGTRYGSGLYCEHC
+672 NSGTNSGLYCEHC

-726 KFMKFLEIG
+726 KFMKFLEIE

>member
-1 MAGKLIEIYD
+1 MAGKIIEIHD
-11 PVSKDR
+11 PVSKDSI
-17 VELTDKENKQYQGI
+17 ELTDKENKQYQGI
-31 LNTALDLEEKHKK
+31 LNIALDLEEKHKK

-76 GKITTKDFNSID
+76 EKITTKDFNSID

-98 LIQSKDKLATA
+98 FIQSKDKLAAA
-109 ESANNSEVE
+109 ETANNSEVE
-118 KHTKVLEEFQATV
+118 KHQKTLEEFQATV
-131 VNRHRLEKAKSE
+131 VTRHRLEKAKSE

-153 CKLRVTTIKQQI
+153 CKLIVATLKQQI

-181 RDLKKYQYHTS
+181 RDLKKYQYHLS

-203 VFRKERPPIEEE
+203 VYRKERPPVEEV

-224 YSSAEDVKDKEC
+224 YSSAEDLKNKEC

-246 TKRVPHPSQPTPQP
+246 VKRIPHPPQPTPQP
-260 DIEPHPTEV
+260 DIEPHPIEV
-269 VVNPGNPVEPVD
+269 DIDPINPVKPVD

-287 PVRQERIRM
+287 PVEQERINM
-296 DQQRVEEIVREIMRR
+296 EQQRLEEIVREIMRR
-311 GEYNPGDVNNGRGHG
+311 GEYNPENAGNDRGHG

-331 RQDRNDRDDR
+331 RQDRNDRD
-341 NDRSL
+341 DRSL

-364 HTHLIEFEDFLENT
+364 HTHLIEFEDFLVNT

-393 VNVAHYQ
+393 VDAAHYQ
-400 GVIKDVISKIKASL
+400 GVIKDVVSKFKASL
-414 KGRPRLWFEM
+414 KGKPRLWFEM
-424 QYLTVDDEPKTV
+424 QYPTVDDEPKTV
-436 QGYRQMLSAFT
+436 QGYKQMLSAFT

-455 TKEQQI
+455 TREQQI

-492 NADENLEVFSCC
+492 NADANLEVFSCC

-535 SAQGPAVIETQAAPV
+535 SAQGPTMIETQTAPV
-550 VPFMHMNDRHNLKT
+550 VPFMQMNDRPGLRT

-592 LDTSDSRSRG
+592 LDTSASKSRS

-611 DRRPR
+611 GRGSR
-616 SYDRSTSYDR
+616 YDRSTSYDR

-640 SRDRGRDRG
+640 SRDR
-649 RDRSRDRS
+649 SSDRS
-657 GRSKSRNQSSRERRN
+657 GRSKGRNQSSKDRRN
-672 NSGTRYGSGLYCEHC
+672 NSGTSSGLYCEHC

-693 ITHCFKLQ
+693 ITRCFKLQ

-726 KFMKFLEIG
+726 KFMKFLEIE